1 MMIIICSLL
10 CWSGHAWPPVGQMVA
25 WCPACAPLL
34 LNNTDPWLKK
44 LDKKKRER
52 REGINYRSPQS
63 PPKKKRQRYSTGGLC
78 QAAEAHHPTKMTP
91 PNGHN
96 CLIACSYHLWAD
108 LWWTSLI
115 FVRSLSMSTMQGW
128 AVSDNRNV
136 LTFLIPVLEPRL
148 DWFFFY
154 HSPT

>member
-1 MMIIICSLL
+1 MLGHLL
-10 CWSGHAWPPVGQMVA
+10 AKWWLGVQLVHHFCWTIQIHDSK
-25 WCPACAPLL
+25 
-34 LNNTDPWLKK
+34 NKI
-44 LDKKKRER
+44 KKRER

-63 PPKKKRQRYSTGGLC
+63 PPQKKGNATQ
-78 QAAEAHHPTKMTP
+78 QEACVKLRKLTIQQKWTQLPY
-91 PNGHN
+91 
-96 CLIACSYHLWAD
+96 CSYHLWAD

-115 FVRSLSMSTMQGW
+115 FVRRLSMSTMQGW
-128 AVSDNRNV
+128 AVSDNHNV

>member
-1 MMIIICSLL
+1 MLGHLL
-10 CWSGHAWPPVGQMVA
+10 AKWWLGVQLVHHFCWTIQIHDSK
-25 WCPACAPLL
+25 
-34 LNNTDPWLKK
+34 NKI
-44 LDKKKRER
+44 KKRER
-52 REGINYRSPQS
+52 EERELIIDPPSPH
-63 PPKKKRQRYSTGGLC
+63 PKKRQRYSTGGLC

-91 PNGHN
+91 PNGQN

-148 DWFFFY
+148 DWFFFFTIVP
-154 HSPT
+154 HS